1 MAAPA
6 FGVTVLLTYIVQAIL
21 AGLLAPIIAR
31 GVGGQQI
38 SAADAWRATRPR
50 LPSLLLA
57 TLLVLLAGLGPLL
70 ITGLIAGIAALAG
83 APAPVYAVIVLLG
96 LVALV
101 LTIWFSTM
109 LSLVTPIVVL
119 ENASPGRALA
129 RSWRLVHRSFWR
141 VFGITLL
148 AGLIV
153 AIAGG
158 ILQLPFT
165 LLGAAAG
172 SGVGGTVIL
181 VIGAI
186 AAGTVTRPIT
196 AGVTVLLYVDMRMRK
211 EGLDLALRTSSGS
224 GQPGSRPARP
234 PSPPAR
240 AVRGRLCRR
249 VAAAGGRPG
258 AGRTSHGR
266 GGPAAVVTPGGP
278 AGSLTGRAA
287 GRRLARA
294 ELSKTI
300 YHPHEPL
307 TQRILNGIT
316 DLLSDVSRA
325 GRAFPGGWW
334 AAVALAAPLA
344 ALITVVVSRTGP
356 LARSRRSASHPLA
369 DSGTLSADDH
379 RLRAGRLAAASDYA
393 GAVLERVR
401 AIAREL
407 DERAVLT
414 PRPGRTANEMAEE
427 AAAALPAETAALRD
441 AALMFDDICYGERPG
456 TREGYALVS
465 ELDRR
470 ISAALPG
477 PGARLA
483 GVSADRQPGGASR
496 KQPEPQAQPEP
507 QPGQARNCPRAA
519 RDDRTGTG
527 PVRPGPGHCPGRG
540 PGLARARQPGPR
552 GSASPAAAAARRPAP
567 LAGTAHRAGAG
578 PAGRHRDRPA
588 DTVRAHHRLPRPRQ
602 SRIAG
607 RPGARRPPGPAR
619 AAGDPG

>member
-1 MAAPA
+1 MTDSPSSDVPGDGQAQRPQPWFPPGGGYGPGSPPPAQASGTEQPGTGQPGTGQPGTGQPGTGQPGTGPPADPPGWPGWDQAGYGQQGYGQAGYGQQGYGQQGYGQASPGQWPPRYGEAAPKPGVIPLRPLGVGEVLDGAFASIRRNPKAVLGLAAVVMTMSAVISAVITKTLLNLGSVNLPSQGQNLTPAQATHLIGRFVAVAAPA

-153 AIAGG
+153 SIAGG

-224 GQPGSRPARP
+224 GQSGS
-234 PSPPAR
+234 
-240 AVRGRLCRR
+240 G
-249 VAAAGGRPG
+249 
-258 AGRTSHGR
+258 
-266 GGPAAVVTPGGP
+266 
-278 AGSLTGRAA
+278 
-287 GRRLARA
+287 
-294 ELSKTI
+294 
-300 YHPHEPL
+300 
-307 TQRILNGIT
+307 Q
-316 DLLSDVSRA
+316 
-325 GRAFPGGWW
+325 
-334 AAVALAAPLA
+334 
-344 ALITVVVSRTGP
+344 
-356 LARSRRSASHPLA
+356 
-369 DSGTLSADDH
+369 
-379 RLRAGRLAAASDYA
+379 
-393 GAVLERVR
+393 
-401 AIAREL
+401 
-407 DERAVLT
+407 
-414 PRPGRTANEMAEE
+414 
-427 AAAALPAETAALRD
+427 
-441 AALMFDDICYGERPG
+441 
-456 TREGYALVS
+456 
-465 ELDRR
+465 
-470 ISAALPG
+470 PG
-477 PGARLA
+477 PG
-483 GVSADRQPGGASR
+483 
-496 KQPEPQAQPEP
+496 
-507 QPGQARNCPRAA
+507 
-519 RDDRTGTG
+519 
-527 PVRPGPGHCPGRG
+527 
-540 PGLARARQPGPR
+540 QPGPFGDDFAAVWR
-552 GSASPAAAAARRPAP
+552 PPA
-567 LAGTAHRAGAG
+567 AG
-578 PAGRHRDRPA
+578 PA
-588 DTVRAHHRLPRPRQ
+588 
-602 SRIAG
+602 
-607 RPGARRPPGPAR
+607 PGAPPT
-619 AAGDPG
+619 AAGAPPPW

>member
-1 MAAPA
+1 MIPLRPLGVGEVLDGAFASIRRNPKAVLGLAAVVMTMSAVISAVITKTLLNLGSVNLPSQGQNLTPAQATHLIGRLVAVAAPA

-153 AIAGG
+153 SIAGG

-224 GQPGSRPARP
+224 GQSGS
-234 PSPPAR
+234 
-240 AVRGRLCRR
+240 G
-249 VAAAGGRPG
+249 
-258 AGRTSHGR
+258 
-266 GGPAAVVTPGGP
+266 
-278 AGSLTGRAA
+278 
-287 GRRLARA
+287 
-294 ELSKTI
+294 
-300 YHPHEPL
+300 
-307 TQRILNGIT
+307 Q
-316 DLLSDVSRA
+316 
-325 GRAFPGGWW
+325 
-334 AAVALAAPLA
+334 
-344 ALITVVVSRTGP
+344 
-356 LARSRRSASHPLA
+356 
-369 DSGTLSADDH
+369 
-379 RLRAGRLAAASDYA
+379 
-393 GAVLERVR
+393 
-401 AIAREL
+401 
-407 DERAVLT
+407 
-414 PRPGRTANEMAEE
+414 
-427 AAAALPAETAALRD
+427 
-441 AALMFDDICYGERPG
+441 
-456 TREGYALVS
+456 
-465 ELDRR
+465 
-470 ISAALPG
+470 PG
-477 PGARLA
+477 PG
-483 GVSADRQPGGASR
+483 
-496 KQPEPQAQPEP
+496 
-507 QPGQARNCPRAA
+507 
-519 RDDRTGTG
+519 
-527 PVRPGPGHCPGRG
+527 
-540 PGLARARQPGPR
+540 QPGPFGDDFAAVWR
-552 GSASPAAAAARRPAP
+552 PPA
-567 LAGTAHRAGAG
+567 AG
-578 PAGRHRDRPA
+578 PA
-588 DTVRAHHRLPRPRQ
+588 
-602 SRIAG
+602 
-607 RPGARRPPGPAR
+607 PGAPPT
-619 AAGDPG
+619 AAGAPPPW